1 MTNFVYQGCP
11 QGGAANSVDALAV
24 WLEKVRCKILKSQA
38 AEAAEA
44 LILSDSLLL
53 SFLSF
58 RCHLSLSFLSHH
70 LVLGPGGAGW
80 EWFREQKT
88 WKSQNYCRSHLKK
101 YRKNPQRQNQN
112 QHSKRTPPRS
122 PPPPHPQQ
130 PQTMKHWEQTATSNN
145 SDGPAQPTSSFAWWP
160 QQFPNCHQSS
170 CIIPDE
176 KVSYHHDLLQDSPYA
191 VRPML
196 PTSHEQAFSSL

>member
-11 QGGAANSVDALAV
+11 QGGAANPVDALAV

-101 YRKNPQRQNQN
+101 STGRTHNAKTKTNTQNEHHQDHHHHHTHNNHRQ
-112 QHSKRTPPRS
+112 
-122 PPPPHPQQ
+122 
-130 PQTMKHWEQTATSNN
+130 
-145 SDGPAQPTSSFAWWP
+145 
-160 QQFPNCHQSS
+160 
-170 CIIPDE
+170 
-176 KVSYHHDLLQDSPYA
+176 
-191 VRPML
+191 
-196 PTSHEQAFSSL
+196 